1 MNNVIRTVFIFFLF
15 ISFSGCSELLQ
26 TVDLPIK
33 TRDKNSQE
41 EFNVVEKTLT
51 LEEAKSQNSTLYRRV
66 ISQTGRGES
75 ARIIFENTLF
85 KQQFPKQKT
94 LENYKLGIGD
104 IVSFNIL
111 IDNKLDNK
119 NKKQTKS
126 QWPPQSSEK
135 QYTLGIGD
143 ELTLTQIVE
152 KVSKQVSSNIQNTN
166 NFEGFIPPENTKNII
181 EAKGRV
187 GSDGSVL
194 LLEIGR
200 LEALGKTLNELR
212 SEVRNILIRNGASP
226 RFQLEISNFR
236 SQKAFLTINTSSS
249 IITLNDQHTSLR
261 EVLSAAGKGIQPGKS
276 TKVRLQ
282 RGKNVYDMIL
292 REVFGNSA
300 PDITIFNQDHI
311 FIEDRTSSTKLSQ
324 STVGQDGYIVLENV
338 GRVYVLGKH
347 LQQVQKEISS
357 RIDAVPNSQNSFQ
370 IEITGFNSQKALIN
384 IPNQPGGIIPIT
396 DVKIDLISVLT
407 SNGVAIKSDV
417 ITRINF
423 YRGGRLFQ
431 FTMDEVV
438 RLGNDRIYLEN
449 NDIIT
454 VEELSYKPNKVF
466 VLGGVSPSIININ
479 PSQRETLADIL
490 FTSGGVLSSANAK
503 KSDVYLLRGSNP
515 VVAYHLDAQNP
526 TRLIV
531 ADAMQLR
538 PNDILYVAEKP
549 IASFN
554 RALVTIAPLRIL
566 LRDIQDKNI
575 P

>member
-1 MNNVIRTVFIFFLF
+1 MNNVVKTVFIFFLF
-15 ISFSGCSELLQ
+15 VSFSGCSQLLQ

-33 TRDKNSQE
+33 TRDKNSQQ

-51 LEEAKSQNSTLYRRV
+51 LEEAKSQNSTPYRRV
-66 ISQTGRGES
+66 VSQTGRGES

-85 KQQFPKQKT
+85 KQQFPQQKLLKQ
-94 LENYKLGIGD
+94 YRLGIGD

-111 IDNKLDNK
+111 IDNKLDK
-119 NKKQTKS
+119 NNNITKS
-126 QWPPQSSEK
+126 QWPPQSLEK

-152 KVSKQVSSNIQNTN
+152 KLSKQTPSNISNTS

-249 IITLNDQHTSLR
+249 IITLNDQRTSLR
-261 EVLSAAGKGIQPGKS
+261 EVLSAAGKGLQPGKA
-276 TKVRLQ
+276 TRVRLQ

-338 GRVYVLGKH
+338 GRVYVLGKY
-347 LQQVQKEISS
+347 LEQVQKEISS
-357 RIDAVPNSQNSFQ
+357 QIDIVPNSQNSFQ

-384 IPNQPGGIIPIT
+384 IPDQPGGIIPIT
-396 DVKIDLISVLT
+396 DVKIDLLSVLT
-407 SNGVAIKSDV
+407 ANGVAIESDS

-423 YRGGRLFQ
+423 YRGRRLFQ
-431 FTMDEVV
+431 FTMDEVL
-438 RLGNDRIYLEN
+438 RLGNKRIYLEN
-449 NDIIT
+449 DDIIT
-454 VEELSYKPNKVF
+454 VEKLSYKPNKVF
-466 VLGGVSPSIININ
+466 VLGGISPSIININ

-566 LRDIQDKNI
+566 LRDIQDENI